1 MCRREATAAMHTG
14 AVAPRSGHGPRQG
27 RGRHAAAAFVAAA
40 ALLALVWG
48 GGRGTADFAATQALW
63 EGETTNK
70 IAAGQ
75 KHVQEA
81 WGRPLADFHYEPH
94 KLRLGV
100 SLAAGKHNISNG
112 TQGAAR
118 PSADESRQ
126 AIADYFARQEAEDK
140 GMARLKAHHDE
151 AMAVVVA
158 QRVKMSADEA
168 RKSLAVLPDYA
179 AWLHMR
185 EQQEI
190 AAGREQERHE
200 RKIKDQFLRYDVR
213 LLLSVC
219 RVGCCS
225 LCVLFCSTFCV

>member
-1 MCRREATAAMHTG
+1 MQQG
-14 AVAPRSGHGPRQG
+14 AVAPRCGHGPRQS
-27 RGRHAAAAFVAAA
+27 RARHAAAAVVAAA
-40 ALLALVWG
+40 ALLALAWG
-48 GGRGTADFAATQALW
+48 GGRGTADFAATQTLW
-63 EGETTNK
+63 EGETTIK

-112 TQGAAR
+112 TLGASR

-126 AIADYFARQEAEDK
+126 AIADYFARQEAEDE

-213 LLLSVC
+213 LLFSVC

-225 LCVLFCSTFCV
+225 PSAVCCSPFCVIGRNHH